1 MSGKNYNG
9 PYEDELDRMRARRR
23 RTAQPQRRQ
32 RVDDI
37 DDYDDAYN
45 DDFDDEFDDDF
56 EIEDLDDSDDEFR
69 SGNRRNSR
77 TSGSGRSARGTYG
90 NGRSSGSG
98 YGNSSR
104 GYADRGYGSRSHA
117 PAGTGRKKKRKAPV
131 IFLLLVC
138 LLLLSAGTL
147 YAKRW
152 MKDRDGYWNIA
163 VFGVDSRDGG
173 LEKGALAD
181 VQMIASINKK
191 TGEIRL
197 VSVYRDTYVQ
207 INNDGDFHKINE
219 AYFKGGHK
227 QALDT
232 LKRNLDIDVDDYAT
246 FNWKAVADAINI
258 LGGVDLEITDSEF
271 AYINSFITATVE
283 STGIG
288 SFQLEHPGMNHL
300 DGVQAVAYSRLR
312 LMDTDYNRTER
323 QRKVVS
329 LALEKAKQADFN
341 TLKGL
346 AGVMLSE
353 ISTSVGLEDVLPL
366 VKNVNR
372 YYLGQT
378 GGFPFAKTTALVGKL
393 DCVIPMTLESNV
405 VFLHQ
410 FLFDQDSYTPSA
422 SVKKISGIISE
433 RTGIYEEGK
442 SAGADTNLTGTTGN
456 SVQSSS
462 GSSGTS
468 SGTNNNS
475 SGGQEAPAEPPV
487 TEEVTAEETEEETKE
502 ESEEE
507 TEETTNSKTTEEKEN
522 ETQEEKTT
530 AEEHESEPAHVEPL
544 APEETTLSQEQIM
557 EGPGS
562 VNPPDAPADA
572 PARPAE
578 PAEQEIGP
586 GFE

>member
-378 GGFPFAKTTALVGKL
+378 GGFPFAKTTARVGKL

-456 SVQSSS
+456 SGQSSS
-462 GSSGTS
+462 GSSGNS

>member
-456 SVQSSS
+456 SGQSSS